1 MASNKKDSG
10 MTTSSQTSS
19 TSLKSDRKG
28 QKEMQS
34 MKQQGNTSPKMAP
47 NVKFT
52 KSESMQMEYWKLEE
66 NIENLKRMITSGKN
80 KGYNTY
86 NLEVECSYLEHEK
99 FIRDTL

>member
-1 MASNKKDSG
+1 MASNKKDSSV
-10 MTTSSQTSS
+10 TASTQNSTQTV
-19 TSLKSDRKG
+19 KSDRRG
-28 QKEMQS
+28 QKEMHSVKNQVS
-34 MKQQGNTSPKMAP
+34 SSPKMAP
-47 NVKFT
+47 NVRFT